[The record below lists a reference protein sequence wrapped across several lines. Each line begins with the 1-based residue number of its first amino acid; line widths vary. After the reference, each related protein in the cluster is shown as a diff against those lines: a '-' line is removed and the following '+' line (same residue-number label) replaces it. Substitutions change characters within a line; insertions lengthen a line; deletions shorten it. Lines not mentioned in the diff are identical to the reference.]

1 MLKPRLPP
9 FARSYSKLT
18 TAPHPAL
25 HILPAF
31 LAPSA
36 QQLLLSASLALLAA
50 PARSTSHARKLA
62 RQWRKV
68 NPSWLPEQGFMSAEA
83 YEWQEGHF
91 DGVIEGYREMLVR
104 AGMYDGANAELSDVL
119 QQLYGLLPPSP
130 DASSSTPSSPATA
143 ADPPSHLLM
152 HLLHLAP
159 HGKIRPHVDNQEAF
173 GRTIVGL
180 SLGGERV
187 MRFRRA
193 QPEGEAAEVPPEGPE
208 EFEVLL
214 RPGDVYV
221 QR

>member
-1 MLKPRLPP
+1 
-9 FARSYSKLT
+9 
-18 TAPHPAL
+18 
-25 HILPAF
+25 
-31 LAPSA
+31 
-36 QQLLLSASLALLAA
+36 
-50 PARSTSHARKLA
+50 
-62 RQWRKV
+62 
-68 NPSWLPEQGFMSAEA
+68 MSAEA
-83 YEWQEGHF
+83 YEWHEGHF

-104 AGMYDGANAELSDVL
+104 AGMYDGASAELSDVL
-119 QQLYGLLPPSP
+119 QKLYALLPPSQ
-130 DASSSTPSSPATA
+130 DTPAPSPPATA

-159 HGKIRPHVDNQEAF
+159 HGEIRPHVDNQEAF

-193 QPEGEAAEVPPEGPE
+193 QVEAEVAEAPQEGPE